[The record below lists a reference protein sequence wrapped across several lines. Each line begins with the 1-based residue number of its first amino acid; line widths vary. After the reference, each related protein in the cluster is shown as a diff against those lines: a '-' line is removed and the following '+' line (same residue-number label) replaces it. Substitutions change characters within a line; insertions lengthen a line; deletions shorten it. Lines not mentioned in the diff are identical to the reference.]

1 MSYKKTAIFLM
12 LCISV
17 VITSCAAHTPSEPL
31 SSTVSSEELLDNSFP
46 NLVSVTDAN
55 LKTIVGSG
63 SEDGFYEVKSA
74 QNGHYIYFTD
84 YVSQQ
89 QIILCPIPNCQHNDS
104 SCPGFLSSEFT
115 DYAGVFICGDKLIL
129 SCSAPSHQIPV
140 ALYIMGLDGTEKKLL
155 HQFSAN
161 ETPHDPVLFDGQA
174 IYYVLSKVS
183 YSSDEKKPI
192 YSASLYRL
200 DFASGEN
207 TEIST
212 LGSQDSIAGIVSGNI
227 IIKSVSSDKCN
238 LSVVSTNGEKTSLD
252 FTWPIK
258 YPTYMTS
265 NSIFFLSDDLAIQRY
280 NYSNKEVTSFVLP
293 DELHS
298 ATGITFDGFWDD
310 KLFLIIFTSDNSIK
324 EVAVNMESGE
334 IKDVLL
340 CGLDSSGQR
349 KRPLCIATEFND
361 YFLVE
366 TGTIDDSQSQRALIL
381 KDDYWAGNPNYMYI
395 KKQ

>member
-1 MSYKKTAIFLM
+1 MRRQANPFLF
-12 LCISV
+12 
-17 VITSCAAHTPSEPL
+17 CAL
-31 SSTVSSEELLDNSFP
+31 SSN
-46 NLVSVTDAN
+46 
-55 LKTIVGSG
+55 
-63 SEDGFYEVKSA
+63 
-74 QNGHYIYFTD
+74 
-84 YVSQQ
+84 
-89 QIILCPIPNCQHNDS
+89 S
-104 SCPGFLSSEFT
+104 SCS
-115 DYAGVFICGDKLIL
+115 
-129 SCSAPSHQIPV
+129 
-140 ALYIMGLDGTEKKLL
+140 LYNGLRWNRKKLL

-324 EVAVNMESGE
+324 EVAVDMESGE

>member
-63 SEDGFYEVKSA
+63 SEDSFYEVKSA
-74 QNGHYIYFTD
+74 KNGHYIYFTD

-183 YSSDEKKPI
+183 YSSDEKSPYI
-192 YSASLYRL
+192 VQAY
-200 DFASGEN
+200 
-207 TEIST
+207 I
-212 LGSQDSIAGIVSGNI
+212 DSILHQAKTL
-227 IIKSVSSDKCN
+227 KSAPWGHRTQLQASC
-238 LSVVSTNGEKTSLD
+238 LETSL
-252 FTWPIK
+252 
-258 YPTYMTS
+258 S
-265 NSIFFLSDDLAIQRY
+265 NL
-280 NYSNKEVTSFVLP
+280 
-293 DELHS
+293 
-298 ATGITFDGFWDD
+298 
-310 KLFLIIFTSDNSIK
+310 
-324 EVAVNMESGE
+324 
-334 IKDVLL
+334 
-340 CGLDSSGQR
+340 
-349 KRPLCIATEFND
+349 
-361 YFLVE
+361 
-366 TGTIDDSQSQRALIL
+366 
-381 KDDYWAGNPNYMYI
+381 
-395 KKQ
+395 